1 MVKTARL
8 TPPIDILV
16 NMNTG
21 EIITKG
27 TTGIAGS
34 VVAVLSPYQEHME
47 WAIQVLGGLLGIAV
61 AVVSLYH
68 LLRNKNKK

>member
-1 MVKTARL
+1 MPL
-8 TPPIDILV
+8 TGFLH

-34 VVAVLSPYQEHME
+34 VLAVLSPYQEHME